1 MGWDATSRRLRVR
14 AAVQLVCVVSA
25 LAFLACASAPKAA
38 PLPRVLSVLL
48 APMSFNQNLPAPL
61 DAGSSIVLEVLSGTL
76 WKQDIQ
82 VVAPPTQE
90 FQEVW
95 TSQAKTT
102 VGTLYGADGKLDRT
116 RYDAAVRAL
125 ASTYHSRGVSF
136 DAIVIPYLAARRG
149 SVTGQSVS
157 WDGTSHRLPVE
168 RPNRDV
174 TQIEVRRGLEVGC
187 TSVLVL
193 VYDAQGTL
201 LFERYG
207 GLEVAQR
214 MQAAE
219 GRWRWTERGDLFRNR
234 NDLEEGVRIAL
245 QPLLEP

>member
-1 MGWDATSRRLRVR
+1 MGWDAILRACRGVR
-14 AAVQLVCVVSA
+14 AFRAA
-25 LAFLACASAPKAA
+25 LALGTLACASAPETP
-38 PLPRVLSVLL
+38 PLPKISSVLL
-48 APMSFNQNLPAPL
+48 APMSFNQQLPAPL
-61 DAGSSIVLEVLSGTL
+61 DAGGSIVHEVLSGIL
-76 WKQDIQ
+76 WKQDIR
-82 VVAPPTQE
+82 VIAPPVPE
-90 FQEVW
+90 FQSTWRDE
-95 TSQAKTT
+95 AKGA
-102 VGTLYGADGKLDRT
+102 VGSLYGEDGKLDRT

-125 ASTYHSRGVSF
+125 ATAYRARGAQF

-174 TQIEVRRGLEVGC
+174 TQMEVRRGLEVGC

-193 VYDAQGTL
+193 VYDAQGSL